1 VVVQAFVLKHLL
13 FFPNEIGKVTSN
25 VPQNLGSGGLSKSQY
40 VALDNFSSLTEDA
53 KAR

>member
-25 VPQNLGSGGLSKSQY
+25 APQNLGPGRLSKGQY
-40 VALDNFSSLTEDA
+40 VASDNFGSLTEDA

>member
-1 VVVQAFVLKHLL
+1 MVVQAFVLKHLL
-13 FFPNEIGKVTSN
+13 FFPNEIGEVTSN

-40 VALDNFSSLTEDA
+40 VASDNFSSLTEDA